1 MRLPRSKEKYVLALK
16 VATVLCVETALTP
29 PMLVAMTVLGG
40 VVPPRRFLA
49 LQNALRQRTLVWMFP
64 HLRG

>member
-1 MRLPRSKEKYVLALK
+1 MRLPRSREKVVLALK

-29 PMLVAMTVLGG
+29 PMLAAMTVLGG
-40 VVPPRRFLA
+40 VVPPRKLLA
-49 LQNALRQRTLVWMFP
+49 LQNAMRRRTLVWMFP

>member
-40 VVPPRRFLA
+40 VVPPRRLLA
-49 LQNALRQRTLVWMFP
+49 LQNALRRRTLVWMFP